1 MIGLIS
7 ALTVG
12 VLLFIALGVFA
23 LRQASTARDID
34 AISEFPGD
42 PSRSDEFGACPQEFV
57 ARIFSHEDGQF
68 ISQTHAPYLERLFLH
83 ERKRVALLWVRQTS
97 RDIRQVMRTH
107 TEAAKQAADIRFRTE
122 LSLFLTYIEVLLMC
136 ETLSLLIATVGP
148 PRLERIA
155 SYVYGLSQQISYAH
169 EAFVK
174 SNARTATETSI
185 AS

>member
-12 VLLFIALGVFA
+12 LLLLIALVVFA
-23 LRQASTARDID
+23 LRQGSAARDIH
-34 AISEFPGD
+34 AISEFPGE
-42 PSRSDEFGACPQEFV
+42 PSRSDEFGLCSQEFV

-68 ISQTHAPYLERLFLH
+68 ISQTHAPYLDRLFLH
-83 ERKRVALLWVRQTS
+83 ERKLVALLWVRQTS
-97 RDIRQVMRTH
+97 GDIRQVMRNH
-107 TEAAKQAADIRFRTE
+107 TEAAKQAADIRFTTE
-122 LSLFLTYIEVLLMC
+122 LSLFLTYVELLLMC

-155 SYVYGLSQQISYAH
+155 SYVFGLSRQITSAH
-169 EAFVK
+169 DAFVK
-174 SNARTATETSI
+174 SNGRTATETSI

>member
-12 VLLFIALGVFA
+12 LLLLTALAVFA
-23 LRQASTARDID
+23 LRQGSTARDIH
-34 AISEFPGD
+34 AISEFPAD
-42 PSRSDEFGACPQEFV
+42 PRHSEEFGVCPHEFV
-57 ARIFSHEDGQF
+57 ARIFSPEDGQF
-68 ISQTHAPYLERLFLH
+68 ISQTHAPYLKRLFLH

-97 RDIRQVMRTH
+97 RDIQQVMRNH
-107 TEAAKQAADIRFRTE
+107 TDTAKQAADIRFRTE
-122 LSLFLTYIEVLLMC
+122 LSLFLTYVELRLMC
-136 ETLSLLIATVGP
+136 ETLSLLITTVGP

-155 SYVYGLSQQISYAH
+155 ASVHELSQQISCAH

-174 SNARTATETSI
+174 SSSGTATDTTV

>member
-12 VLLFIALGVFA
+12 LLLLIALVVFA
-23 LRQASTARDID
+23 LRQGSAARDIH
-34 AISEFPGD
+34 AISEFPEK
-42 PSRSDEFGACPQEFV
+42 PSHSDEFGLCPQEFV

-97 RDIRQVMRTH
+97 RHIRQVMQDH
-107 TEAAKQAADIRFRTE
+107 TAAAKQAADIRFRTE
-122 LSLFLTYIEVLLMC
+122 VSLFLAYIELLMMC
-136 ETLSLLIATVGP
+136 EALSLLITSVGP

-155 SYVYGLSQQISYAH
+155 ASVHELSQQISGAH

-174 SNARTATETSI
+174 SSSRNATETSV